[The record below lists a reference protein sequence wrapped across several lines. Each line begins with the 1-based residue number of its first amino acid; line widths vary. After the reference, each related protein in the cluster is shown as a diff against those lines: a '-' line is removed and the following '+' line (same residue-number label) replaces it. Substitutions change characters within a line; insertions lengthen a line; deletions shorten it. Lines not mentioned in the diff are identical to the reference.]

1 MLLNMKKIIFLIILL
16 VSILII
22 ISIGGFIILDVRSQ
36 EEYNEGHI
44 PNAINIPD
52 YEIEERAN
60 SELKDKNQ
68 VILVYCRSGYRS
80 ELSAKKL
87 SQMGYIKIY
96 NFGGIIDWP
105 YDIESFQ

>member
-1 MLLNMKKIIFLIILL
+1 MNKNTATNYTN
-16 VSILII
+16 
-22 ISIGGFIILDVRSQ
+22 ISAEEAKEYIDNNSGFIILDVRSQ

-96 NFGGIIDWP
+96 NFGGIIDWL